1 MNFLTIYS
9 TESAMNDIEEQE
21 LRKENESL
29 KEEIRLLKKK
39 AELLTITQPFNDLS
53 QFLIDRMDAIIFIK
67 DVSNG
72 FQYLMVNENFC
83 ILQNISHD
91 EIIGKNDYEIFAPH
105 IADKYRKD
113 DKTAIDKKG
122 EYTFQE
128 EISIPG
134 QKKVIIQTTKSYVTT
149 SEGNKLLVCI
159 SYDITKAVEKEKK
172 LKNAI
177 KVEQE
182 AHQMM
187 RAIFHELPS
196 AILIKDIEDD
206 YRFYIINKKF
216 EQMCNLPKES
226 LIGKTDYEVFPKRE
240 ADKYRKDDIE
250 ASACTEEAPMII
262 HEIVTSPDRDV
273 HTHLQ
278 TAKFSFTFKGKK
290 LLICVGDDVTLQH
303 QMMDQLKDALDKAE
317 QADRLKSQFI
327 TNMSHEIR
335 TPLNAIV
342 GFSQLIVDAKC
353 KEEQEEYHRI
363 VTLNNNLL
371 LTLIEDV
378 LNLSVLDSG
387 KVKFNDTVFDF
398 SDLFGDL
405 ATQMRERINNPEIK
419 FITETPSQILM
430 VKADRERLTQI
441 VGNLITNA
449 AKFTRQ
455 GYIKMGYICKDNG
468 VEIYVEDT
476 GIGIDK
482 TNLNSIF
489 NRFKKLNSFIQGTG
503 LGLPICKSITDQ
515 MGGKIWV
522 ESEFGKGSIFHVW
535 LPCLDSSM
543 ENEP

>member
-1 MNFLTIYS
+1 
-9 TESAMNDIEEQE
+9 MNDIEQQE
-21 LRKENESL
+21 LIKENASL

-39 AELLTITQPFNDLS
+39 AELLTITQPLNNLS
-53 QFLIDRMDAIIFIK
+53 QFLIDRMDAVIFIK
-67 DVSNG
+67 DVTND
-72 FQYLMVNENFC
+72 FRYFMVNENFC
-83 ILQNISHD
+83 IIQNTTHD
-91 EIIGKNDYEIFAPH
+91 QVIGKNDYEIFTPE

-113 DKTAIDKKG
+113 DQIAINKKE
-122 EYTFQE
+122 EYSFQE

-134 QKKVIIQTTKSYVTT
+134 QKKIILQTTKSYVTT

-216 EQMCNLPKES
+216 EQMCNMPKES
-226 LIGKTDYEVFPKRE
+226 LIGKTDYEVFPKHE
-240 ADKYRKDDIE
+240 ADKYRKDDME
-250 ASACTEEAPMII
+250 ASMYTEGAPMII

-273 HTHLQ
+273 NTHLQ
-278 TAKFSFTFKGKK
+278 TAKFSFSFKGKK
-290 LLICVGDDVTLQH
+290 LLVCVGNDVTLQH
-303 QMMDQLKDALDKAE
+303 QMMDQLKQALDKAE
-317 QADRLKSQFI
+317 QADKLKAQFI
-327 TNMSHEIR
+327 SNMSHEIR

-342 GFSQLIVDAKC
+342 GFSQLIADAKS

-387 KVKFNDTVFDF
+387 KVTFNDTVFDISEMF
-398 SDLFGDL
+398 NDL
-405 ATQMRERINNPEIK
+405 ALQMKEKANQPGREFIWENPYQE
-419 FITETPSQILM
+419 LM

-441 VGNLITNA
+441 ITNLITNA
-449 AKFTRQ
+449 TKFTEH
-455 GYIKMGYICKDNG
+455 GYIKMGYACKNNG

-476 GIGIDK
+476 GIGIEEK
-482 TNLNSIF
+482 NLTKIF
-489 NRFKKLNSFIQGTG
+489 KRFKKLNSFIQGTG

-515 MGGKIWV
+515 MEGKIWV
-522 ESEFGKGSIFHVW
+522 ESEYGKGSIFHVW
-535 LPCLDSSM
+535 LPCLVSSA
-543 ENEP
+543 E